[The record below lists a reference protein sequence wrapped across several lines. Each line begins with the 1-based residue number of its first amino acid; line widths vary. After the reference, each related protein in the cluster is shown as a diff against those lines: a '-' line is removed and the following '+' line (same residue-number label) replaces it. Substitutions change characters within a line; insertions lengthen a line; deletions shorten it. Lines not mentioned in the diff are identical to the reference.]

1 MKITSYRRL
10 ILGVAFLASSLLA
23 TSALAAD
30 FPDIKPGLWDQRMA
44 IESEGGE
51 LEQAMAQAKEA
62 MEAQLANMPPE
73 QRQMMEQMMTDQGFS
88 FDLSDQ
94 RFQSCVTE
102 EQVEAGELNFTEED
116 CDETIVSRDDKRI
129 EVEFVC
135 PETGR
140 GRGEMT
146 LHNDAHYSGQFQ
158 LETEMEGQPL
168 TLNLQH
174 EGRWVQDDCGDVL

>member
-1 MKITSYRRL
+1 MKIISYRRL
-10 ILGVAFLASSLLA
+10 ALGLVFFASPLFASDV
-23 TSALAAD
+23 SAAD

-51 LEQAMAQAKEA
+51 LEQAMAQAKQE
-62 MEAQLANMPPE
+62 MEQQLASMPPE
-73 QRQMMEQMMTDQGFS
+73 QRQMMEQMMMEHGLS

-116 CDETIVSRDDKRI
+116 CDETIVSRNDKHI

-135 PETGR
+135 PESGR

-146 LHNDAHYSGQFQ
+146 LHSDAHYTGRFQ
-158 LETEMEGQPL
+158 VETEMEGQPV
-168 TLNLQH
+168 TLNLRH

>member
-1 MKITSYRRL
+1 MNNTTYRRL
-10 ILGVAFLASSLLA
+10 ALGLTFLASPLLVNSV
-23 TSALAAD
+23 TAAD

-51 LEQAMAQAKEA
+51 LEQAMAQAKLE
-62 MEAQLANMPPE
+62 MEQQMANMPPE
-73 QRQMMEQMMTDQGFS
+73 QRQMMEQMMMDQGVS

-102 EQVEAGELNFTEED
+102 EQVEAGELNFTEDE
-116 CDETIVSRDDKRI
+116 CNETIVSRDDQHI
-129 EVEFVC
+129 EVEFEC

-146 LHNDAHYSGQFQ
+146 LHSDAHYTGEFQ
-158 LETEMEGQPL
+158 VETEMEGRPV
-168 TLNLQH
+168 TLNLRH
-174 EGRWVQDDCGDVL
+174 EGRWVQDDCGDVP